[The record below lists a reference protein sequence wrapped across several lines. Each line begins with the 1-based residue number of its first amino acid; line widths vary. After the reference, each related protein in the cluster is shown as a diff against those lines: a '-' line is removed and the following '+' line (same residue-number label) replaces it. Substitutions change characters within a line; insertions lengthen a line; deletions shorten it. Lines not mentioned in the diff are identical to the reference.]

1 MASKSAKNG
10 FAFEAGNRECGVG
23 EHPMYNC
30 HWFEE
35 ANLEYAGPV
44 LNPPVE
50 RTTARAGEAPL
61 GRDGIGT
68 ESGGR
73 N

>member
-10 FAFEAGNRECGVG
+10 FTFEAGNRECGVG
-23 EHPMYNC
+23 EHPMCNS
-30 HWFEE
+30 HWFEK
-35 ANLEYAGPV
+35 ANLEGALPV
-44 LNPPVE
+44 PNRPLE
-50 RTTARAGEAPL
+50 RTAARTGEAPL
-61 GRDGIGT
+61 GHDNIGT